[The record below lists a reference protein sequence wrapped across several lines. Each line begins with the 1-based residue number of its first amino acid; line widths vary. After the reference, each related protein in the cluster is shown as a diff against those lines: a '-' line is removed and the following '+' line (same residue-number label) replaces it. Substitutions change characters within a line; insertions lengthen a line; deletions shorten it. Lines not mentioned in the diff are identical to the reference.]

1 MHLSWKQLVASVCG
15 AVGAAVVLSYFGV
28 AGTIVG
34 VAVGSAAAT
43 IGSALAFKSIDTGH
57 QKVQE
62 IVSRP
67 LPSDR
72 GQRPIVRSEHA
83 VSDPAVRPA
92 SPLAPSTRTSSQQKA
107 RRWSYVSAIALV
119 FAISL
124 AAVTIIEFAL
134 GESLS
139 NAIGQ
144 SSDHAT
150 TSLGGLFIS
159 SGTTTTTTTTTTTRP
174 VVRPTTTTSSTTTS
188 TTTTTTTL
196 PTATTTTTSLVAP

>member
-1 MHLSWKQLVASVCG
+1 MASVCG
-15 AVGAAVVLSYFGV
+15 AVGAAVVLSYLGV

-43 IGSALAFKSIDTGH
+43 LGSALAFKSIDTGH

-67 LPSDR
+67 LPTIR
-72 GQRPIVRSEHA
+72 GQRPTVRSEQSL
-83 VSDPAVRPA
+83 SDPVARPA
-92 SPLAPSTRTSSQQKA
+92 SPVAPSTRASSQLKA
-107 RRWSYVSAIALV
+107 RRWSYVSAISLV

-139 NAIGQ
+139 TAIGQ

-150 TSLGGLFIS
+150 TSLGGLFTS
-159 SGTTTTTTTTTTTRP
+159 SATTTTTSTTTTTTRP
-174 VVRPTTTTSSTTTS
+174 ETRPTSTTTSSTTS

-196 PTATTTTTSLVAP
+196 PITTTTTTGPVAP